1 MQQEIVKLEMMNLLG
16 MQDTKIVHI
25 NLVDFFFFFV
35 KGVLDEGDL
44 LLVME

>member
-25 NLVDFFFFFV
+25 NLVDFFFFV